1 MVRVDAEPWAAHH
14 KYLNRL
20 LFWMIAKA
28 EPGLVVSLLHRPHED
43 DRSYLLSFY
52 CVWMR
57 DADRF
62 HLSDQNELVCS
73 ISEGGNGEDQSI
85 VRETVFDDFVRG
97 RYTVEERMLRPAA
110 ECRAFDVECR
120 TPSAE
125 DVLPRPVRIK
135 LPRTS
140 LRVMRI
146 LEHEIQGCEEC
157 RSLDDYDVLIVLA
170 ICEHRID
177 FKSTERPTN
186 ASFHFSSEDW
196 SIDMLW
202 HVDDLRGSD

>member
-62 HLSDQNELVCS
+62 HLSDQNELICS

-85 VRETVFDDFVRG
+85 VGETVFDDLVCG

-110 ECRAFDVECR
+110 EGRAFNVECC

-135 LPRTS
+135 LPGTS

-146 LEHEIQGCEEC
+146 LEHEIQGCEER
-157 RSLDDYDVLIVLA
+157 RSFDDHHILIVLA
-170 ICEHRID
+170 ICKHRID
-177 FKSTERPTN
+177 FRYTERLTN
-186 ASFHFSSEDW
+186 TSFHFSSEDW
-196 SIDMLW
+196 TIDMLW
-202 HVDDLRGSD
+202 HADDLRSRD

>member
-85 VRETVFDDFVRG
+85 VRETVFDDLVLG
-97 RYTVEERMLRPAA
+97 RYTMDERVLCSTA
-110 ECRAFDVECR
+110 EGRSFNIECCAPG
-120 TPSAE
+120 TE
-125 DVLPRPVRIK
+125 DILPRPVRIK
-135 LPRTS
+135 LPGTS
-140 LRVMRI
+140 LGVMRI
-146 LEHEIQGCEEC
+146 LEQEIQGCEER
-157 RSLDDYDVLIVLA
+157 RSLDDYDILVVLN
-170 ICEHRID
+170 
-177 FKSTERPTN
+177 SY
-186 ASFHFSSEDW
+186 
-196 SIDMLW
+196 
-202 HVDDLRGSD
+202 